1 MASRERDRVTRE
13 WGQAF
18 SRLLPTVFGLRCP
31 NCGEGKLFK
40 SAFALKE
47 SCDVCQ
53 VRFERDPGAYLISL
67 TLNYFITSIVLIV
80 VALVLVLNYGFF
92 DGLMFLLIGLAL
104 VTIFAIYRPVK
115 GLYVWFLWVFGF
127 VHTDPERKSKKVP
140 QA

>member
-1 MASRERDRVTRE
+1 MATRDRVTRE

-18 SRLLPTVFGLRCP
+18 KRLLPAVFGLRCP

-40 SAFALKE
+40 SALTLKE
-47 SCDVCQ
+47 TCDVCQ

-67 TLNYFITSIVLIV
+67 TLNYFITSLVLIV
-80 VALVLVLNYGFF
+80 AALVLVLNYGFF
-92 DGLMFLLIGLAL
+92 DGLMWLLIGLAL

-127 VHTDPERKSKKVP
+127 VHTDPKRKPKKAP